1 MDWGL
6 LTLISTL
13 IKDAE
18 VFSCVKLYGQ
28 DFDYLITIQ
37 FKWHNFQFTIKKLED
52 LENVPC
58 LGNYLNMEHNNYVG
72 FKICQTNTPI
82 EKSRYILLN
91 IDHRLNSTIN
101 LSLIIVE
108 GNRTMKANIPLMENS
123 FLQTRMLLD
132 CHPNNDILPAHEY
145 DICWKGYINY

>member
-6 LTLISTL
+6 PTLISTL

-108 GNRTMKANIPLMENS
+108 GNRTMKANIPWKILSCKQGCCWIVTQIMIYCLLMNMI
-123 FLQTRMLLD
+123 FVGRDT
-132 CHPNNDILPAHEY
+132 
-145 DICWKGYINY
+145 